1 MSIKPLGKKQ
11 YAKNEDWI
19 ETAAHIEEIVSRES
33 IDTLAKWTVEKI
45 KMTTAGKSA
54 AYAWSGGKDSI
65 VLGKLCSDAGIADC
79 MIGICNLE
87 YPAFLK
93 WILENMPEKCDVIN
107 VGIDIDWLSKH
118 QDMLFPRDSSK
129 AGRWFSIVQHTAQRQ
144 YFKKHNKDIMILGRR
159 KADGNYVG
167 KGTNIYTD
175 SKGVTRYSPLSDWT
189 HEDILAYIHYNNLP
203 LPPIYDWKNG
213 YLCGTHPWPARQWTG
228 SLNNAWQEIYD
239 IDKSI
244 VETAAEKIESAHLFL
259 KGGEKK

>member
-11 YAKNEDWI
+11 YVKNEDWI

-33 IDTLAKWTVEKI
+33 IDTLAEWTVEKI

-87 YPAFLK
+87 YPAFMK
-93 WILENMPEKCDVIN
+93 WILENMPEKCEVIN

-167 KGTNIYTD
+167 KGTNIYTEQDTALSPTGRTRIFSRIFTITNCLCRLFTIGRMDICAVLIHGRRD
-175 SKGVTRYSPLSDWT
+175 SGQDR
-189 HEDILAYIHYNNLP
+189 
-203 LPPIYDWKNG
+203 
-213 YLCGTHPWPARQWTG
+213 
-228 SLNNAWQEIYD
+228 
-239 IDKSI
+239 SI
-244 VETAAEKIESAHLFL
+244 MLGRKYTT
-259 KGGEKK
+259 